1 MSSPQLGSVLGTEL
15 VFKPIKT
22 VLVSPNIDY
31 VEGKVSGFS
40 YGTKSTFLNTTTSSI
55 ILDSNSDINEIVVTN
70 STMDLNQITINDVEN
85 PTLNA
90 GPIVEENP
98 DLTKSI
104 SFTNGFTVDSTTNQT
119 SVDVIIPDG
128 IQITGTSDW
137 DGKISLPESQPIDSV
152 NMTGVEITS
161 VTEIGSTDSSLSL
174 DPPIQLVFENKTGED
189 VFVTTGDNTTAID
202 TTCSGNYLE
211 NNIALPEGT
220 ECVIDRKSTRLNSS
234 H

>member
-1 MSSPQLGSVLGTEL
+1 MLFRS
-15 VFKPIKT
+15 
-22 VLVSPNIDY
+22 

-174 DPPIQLVFENKTGED
+174 DPPIQLVFENKTEIGRAH
-189 VFVTTGDNTTAID
+189 V
-202 TTCSGNYLE
+202 
-211 NNIALPEGT
+211 
-220 ECVIDRKSTRLNSS
+220 
-234 H
+234 